1 MKKHVIFIVTII
13 LFLIG
18 YTYLQP
24 TSEILTCDA
33 SYKCTLTK
41 ELAGFI
47 KTSSEFTV
55 DQNTV
60 IEYKKNDSFHVL
72 NNNITAGPVYKLS
85 NGEVIKPFR
94 EYTIDDLKDT
104 IDDDILAN
112 STDFNAYL
120 KEPSAG
126 YNIQSYA
133 DKFDYITWLIYWI
146 LFIFA
151 IIYLTK
157 FTRRK
162 KSEEAKEA
170 NETSE
175 NQEDTVENKPEE

>member
-55 DQNTV
+55 DKNTV
-60 IEYKKNDSFHVL
+60 IEYKKNDSFNVL

-85 NGEVIKPFR
+85 NGKVIKPFR

-104 IDDDILAN
+104 IDDDILAS
-112 STDFNAYL
+112 STDFNVYL

-151 IIYLTK
+151 IIYFAK
-157 FTRRK
+157 FSRK
-162 KSEEAKEA
+162 IKSKETENNA
-170 NETSE
+170 EETSNEQE
-175 NQEDTVENKPEE
+175 NTVE